1 MNIKEIK
8 ILNFLTIGEAKLKLS
23 ERGLL
28 LIQGVN
34 EDDSSAD
41 SNGSGKSSLADALC
55 WGIYGTTARDVTADS
70 VVNNKSKKD
79 CMVETLLDDGSNEYR
94 ITRYRK
100 DSTNKNQTLVVQE
113 RPGMPPVVLTKGT
126 EKETQE
132 VIDKIVGC
140 SLDVFQTAVYA
151 GQEKMPDL
159 PAMTDK
165 QLKLMIEEAAGV
177 EVLSKAHAAA
187 SKRFNSVSGQMVSLV
202 AKLDTFKRQAE
213 FIKEDSLE
221 NTKQFDAYEAGRK
234 DKAKEELAKTVPK
247 TAAIKTLQDNMAS
260 LAAEG
265 LQKSLDEVELKLASL
280 SAESLTYD
288 KMMKEA
294 HNASNT
300 TVRLRSKAERMKE
313 DIEKL
318 KSNLADIA
326 SQVGKPCGECGK
338 EYHEEDLE
346 GATKALKVKIDAAAK
361 DFQTALLE
369 LRTARDE
376 EKTLTDAATAF
387 KATMTDVSALAV
399 RQSALAS
406 RITLGKSYARDISLL
421 EMEVENLKSAA
432 KLWLK
437 NDNPYTK
444 ARATIALR
452 ASANDSEI
460 TSVEES
466 IAKLKKEYDLL
477 DSAVKVF
484 GPAGV
489 RAHILDT
496 VTPFLN
502 DRTAHYLSALSD
514 GNIHAVWNTL
524 TKNAKGELKEK
535 FNIEVSNDK
544 GGDSFAG
551 ISGGEKRKVR
561 LACALALQD
570 MVASRAT
577 KPINIF
583 VADEIDDA
591 LDPAGMERLMT
602 ILNEKAKE
610 RGTVIVV
617 SHNSLTDWIDEVITV
632 TKRGK
637 GASSVSGAT
646 GV

>member
-8 ILNFLTIGEAKLKLS
+8 ILNFLTIGEAKLNLS

-34 EDDSSAD
+34 EDDSSAT
-41 SNGSGKSSLADALC
+41 SNGAGKSSVADAIC
-55 WGIYGTTARDVTADS
+55 WGIYGTTARNVSADS

-79 CMVETLLDDGSNEYR
+79 CMVEITLEDGATEYR

-100 DSTNKNQTLVVQE
+100 DSTNKNQTLVVQ
-113 RPGMPPVVLTKGT
+113 GATVLTKGT

-140 SLDVFQTAVYA
+140 SLEVFQTAVYA

-187 SKRFNSVSGQMVSLV
+187 GKKFNSVSTQMISLV
-202 AKLDTFKRQAE
+202 AKLDTHKRQSE
-213 FIKEDSLE
+213 FIKEDMTE
-221 NTKQFDAYEAGRK
+221 ATAQFAAYEASRK
-234 DKAKEELAKTVPK
+234 DKARDELAKVIPK
-247 TAAIKTLQDNMAS
+247 QAAVKTLQDS
-260 LAAEG
+260 LFVIAGEG
-265 LQKSLDEVELKLASL
+265 LQESLDEVDAKLASL
-280 SAESLTYD
+280 SSEGDTYD
-288 KMMKEA
+288 KMMKDA
-294 HNASNT
+294 HDASNAR
-300 TVRLRSKAERMKE
+300 VRLRSKAEN
-313 DIEKL
+313 L
-318 KSNLADIA
+318 KSDLDKLQVDHANIA
-326 SQVGKPCGECGK
+326 AQVGKPCGECGK
-338 EYHEEDLE
+338 EYHEEDL
-346 GATKALKVKIDAAAK
+346 DAARLTIEAK
-361 DFQTALLE
+361 IEATSKAIRPVLTE
-369 LRTARDE
+369 LKAAIAT

-387 KATMTDVSALAV
+387 KATMTDVSALAL
-399 RQSALAS
+399 RQRHLSA
-406 RITLGKSYARDISLL
+406 RIAESKGYARDVTNL
-421 EMEVENLKSAA
+421 ETEIENLKSAA

-444 ARATIALR
+444 ARTTIEAR
-452 ASANDSEI
+452 IAANEAEI
-460 TSVEES
+460 AVVEAA
-466 IAKLKKEYDLL
+466 IAKMKGEYELL
-477 DSAVKVF
+477 ESAVKVF

-502 DRTAHYLSALSD
+502 DRTSHYLSALSD
-514 GNIHAVWNTL
+514 GNIQAVWNTL

-535 FNIEVSNDK
+535 FNIEVTNNK
-544 GGDSFAG
+544 GGDSFAS

-561 LACALALQD
+561 LSCALALQD

-591 LDPAGMERLMT
+591 LDESGMERLMT

-610 RGTVIVV
+610 RGTVVV
-617 SHNSLTDWIDEVITV
+617 ISHSDLKDWIDNVIEV
-632 TKRGK
+632 TKKGR
-637 GASSVSGAT
+637 GASSVKDHSAI
-646 GV
+646 